1 MISVSFSALKK
12 KHKRN
17 TERIPPVQQPSMFH
31 LSHLQQLGCSFIIN
45 WVCQDMWMKFQSC
58 WNIDRTSYIT
68 KNLNFKSKVSSFH
81 SYPKSILLITI
92 NQMLNRLSQRAIKII
107 TGVEGIEKKKKT
119 TTVYQKIIRKEKI
132 FFCCLSV
139 YNFLLNILLI
149 DWSIMCPKVAPSN
162 PIAFSP
168 WWTIPNDILITT
180 VSL

>member
-107 TGVEGIEKKKKT
+107 TGVEGIEKKKNNHRLSKD
-119 TTVYQKIIRKEKI
+119 YPKRKI
-132 FFCCLSV
+132 FFLLSLCV
-139 YNFLLNILLI
+139 
-149 DWSIMCPKVAPSN
+149 
-162 PIAFSP
+162 
-168 WWTIPNDILITT
+168 
-180 VSL
+180 